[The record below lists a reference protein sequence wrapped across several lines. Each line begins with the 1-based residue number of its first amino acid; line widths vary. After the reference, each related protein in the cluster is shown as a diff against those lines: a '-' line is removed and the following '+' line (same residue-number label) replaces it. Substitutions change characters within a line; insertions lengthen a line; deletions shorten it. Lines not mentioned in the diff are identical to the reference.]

1 MKIQFNTDKTIS
13 GDENQEIYILDR
25 RKAKPIPIAYYPNR
39 SAFIRRKWKK
49 RSITIHVLNRIEGKI
64 Q

>member
-13 GDENQEIYILDR
+13 GDENQETILRPYR

-49 RSITIHVLNRIEGKI
+49 RRT
-64 Q
+64 